1 MRSFASDNNSGVD
14 ARVMAALEV
23 ANQNHAVG
31 YGDDP
36 WTAQAV
42 ADLKTAFEAPDM
54 LPLFVFNGTGSNVV
68 GLDLVTRPYHAIL
81 CAETAH
87 IHVDECG
94 APVRFTGCQL
104 RPIATNDG
112 KLTPELVCPYLQH
125 FGVVHHSQ
133 PGALYISQ
141 ATELGTIYTPDEI
154 RALTDLAH
162 AHGMRVHMDGARLAN
177 ACVALNCSLADL
189 TTHTGVDTVSFGGTK
204 NGLMMG
210 ESVLVFDKTL
220 QAEAGF
226 VRKQAAQLASKMRY
240 LSVQFSAYLKN
251 DLWYEN
257 AQKANMQAKRLADGL
272 QALGLSLTQKLETN
286 QLFLQLPKEAINALL
301 NDYFFYV
308 WNETTSEV
316 RFVTSWDTTPEDVDA
331 LLRTLKSLL

>member
-14 ARVMAALEV
+14 ARVMMALQAV
-23 ANQNHAVG
+23 NKDHTVG

-42 ADLKTAFEAPDM
+42 ADLQRAFDAPEM

-68 GLDLVTRPYHAIL
+68 ALDLITRPYHSII
-81 CAETAH
+81 CAETGH

-94 APVRFTGCQL
+94 SPARFTGCLL
-104 RPIATNDG
+104 RPIVTPNG
-112 KLTPELVCPYLQH
+112 KLTPDLVRPHLHH

-133 PGALYISQ
+133 PGAIYISQ
-141 ATELGTIYTPDEI
+141 ATELGTVYTPSEV

-162 AHGMRVHMDGARLAN
+162 EHGMRVHMDGARLAN
-177 ACVALNCSLADL
+177 ACAALNCSLAEM
-189 TTHTGVDTVSFGGTK
+189 TTMAGVDTVSFGGTK

-210 ESVLVFDKTL
+210 ESVLVFDKAL

-240 LSVQFSAYLKN
+240 LSVQFSAYLQ
-251 DLWYEN
+251 DELWREN
-257 AQKANMQAKRLADGL
+257 AQHANALAKRLADGL
-272 QALGLSLTQKLETN
+272 QALGFTLTQELETN
-286 QLFLQLPKEAINALL
+286 QIFLQMPEALIAALRK
-301 NDYFFYV
+301 DYFFYV
-308 WNETTSEV
+308 WNERTSEV
-316 RFVTSWDTTPEDVDA
+316 RLVTSWDTTAEDVDA
-331 LLRTLKSLL
+331 LLNTVKNLV